1 MSDKILDLVKP
12 GNVVLIVTGEG
23 SYFRKISGVLKFL
36 TKTKG
41 KQGVYVSM
49 SKPYSKVSKNLK
61 GVDLDNLL
69 FLDGISS
76 RLQEKSSLH
85 DNCINLQGPTSL
97 TEASI
102 FITKAT
108 IKGNVDFIIVD
119 SISGILRYNN
129 EKITMRFVEYVISK
143 IKSVNTIGIFAID
156 GSDFNKPIV
165 KVIKDLADGVVK

>member
-1 MSDKILDLVKP
+1 
-12 GNVVLIVTGEG
+12 
-23 SYFRKISGVLKFL
+23 
-36 TKTKG
+36 
-41 KQGVYVSM
+41 
-49 SKPYSKVSKNLK
+49 
-61 GVDLDNLL
+61 
-69 FLDGISS
+69 
-76 RLQEKSSLH
+76 
-85 DNCINLQGPTSL
+85 L